1 MSQDENHHSECTAN
15 VYIIC
20 LCLAFS
26 SAELLERERERES
39 ELGVADLRQLE
50 RLVEVFEK
58 SLVKLRKELGIV
70 DIWIYLV

>member
-26 SAELLERERERES
+26 SAELLERERES